1 MAGLF
6 VFYNSMYVCE
16 SLCWYVYLYVS
27 IMEANGVQSPGTGDA
42 GICDLPDV
50 SAGHQTQ
57 AP

>member
-1 MAGLF
+1 
-6 VFYNSMYVCE
+6 MYVCE